1 MTSANESATIM
12 LYNYDERKFLMQ
24 SFSKKNWLLLLLFG
38 TIGQIAWSVE
48 NMYFNLFVY
57 EQVAPNLDTVTLM
70 VQLSGIAATVVTLIA
85 GTLSDKVGNRRSF
98 ISIGYL
104 IWGVT
109 VALFGCTSPDIVGS
123 IFGMPY
129 EEAVSL
135 TLTLVVVGDCVMTL
149 FGSSANDAAF
159 NAWVTDNTESS
170 YRGRVESILSI
181 LPLIA
186 LLIVAGGFGILKD
199 LIGFRNLFIGLG
211 AVITLCGAAGLFLFK
226 DAETLERSGGLKDI
240 VYGFKP
246 SVIKENKPF
255 YVTLLS
261 VAIFGIAFQVF
272 MPYLIIFMSQYLG
285 FSTLEYSAVFAVA
298 ILAGAA
304 VNIYLGKLSDK
315 MEKSKLLY
323 FAAAILFVG
332 LLVMYLAAMVKSK
345 LALILLFGLGGF
357 IMICGNIFSGALN
370 GSILRDH
377 TPSGAAGKMQGVRMV
392 ASVLIPMLVGPAIG
406 NAINRSRGILL
417 DNPGADAM
425 TTEYLPAPEIFLV
438 GAIVSLL
445 VLIVV
450 PLIRRAEKGGR

>member
-1 MTSANESATIM
+1 MPVTSPMIFGTSSMSCMVCTMMNTAARHKRVTHTGRPVSEAWMSANNIH
-12 LYNYDERKFLMQ
+12 
-24 SFSKKNWLLLLLFG
+24 
-38 TIGQIAWSVE
+38 
-48 NMYFNLFVY
+48 
-57 EQVAPNLDTVTLM
+57 
-70 VQLSGIAATVVTLIA
+70 
-85 GTLSDKVGNRRSF
+85 
-98 ISIGYL
+98 
-104 IWGVT
+104 
-109 VALFGCTSPDIVGS
+109 
-123 IFGMPY
+123 
-129 EEAVSL
+129 
-135 TLTLVVVGDCVMTL
+135 
-149 FGSSANDAAF
+149 
-159 NAWVTDNTESS
+159 
-170 YRGRVESILSI
+170 
-181 LPLIA
+181 
-186 LLIVAGGFGILKD
+186 
-199 LIGFRNLFIGLG
+199 
-211 AVITLCGAAGLFLFK
+211 K

-240 VYGFKP
+240 IYGFKP

-332 LLVMYLAAMVKSK
+332 LLVMYLAAMVKAK

-377 TPSGAAGKMQGVRMV
+377 TPNGAAGKMQGVRMV

-450 PLIRRAEKGGR
+450 PFIRKAEGRAK

>member
-1 MTSANESATIM
+1 
-12 LYNYDERKFLMQ
+12 MQ

-211 AVITLCGAAGLFLFK
+211 AVITICGAAGLFLFR

-240 VYGFKP
+240 IYGFKP

-332 LLVMYLAAMVKSK
+332 LLVMYLAAMVKAK

-377 TPSGAAGKMQGVRMV
+377 TPNGAAGKMQGVRMV

-450 PLIRRAEKGGR
+450 PFIRKAEGRTK